1 MIAKTRTF
9 MLATLAAAIVSV
21 PAHAV
26 RHYDILMSG
35 YYNGPSVSGTF
46 GLANIFE
53 KVLVGAEVNLG
64 YSWTAAGDG
73 SLARDVFINQND
85 GGDEDAHDR
94 RRRVRRPRAGR
105 SGRRPRGG
113 AVPVV
118 SPTWPV

>member
-53 KVLVGAEVNLG
+53 MVP
-64 YSWTAAGDG
+64 
-73 SLARDVFINQND
+73 F
-85 GGDEDAHDR
+85 
-94 RRRVRRPRAGR
+94 
-105 SGRRPRGG
+105 G
-113 AVPVV
+113 AVSAYNVETMPSSFIVDPHGMIRF
-118 SPTWPV
+118 SHSGFHPHDPETWRTEVDQLLR